1 VTRAAQPHDAFIAAI
16 RDAGRPIGGRELHR
30 AIREAGQPESS
41 WRAWASGLKDLI
53 VLHPRIRVTGKG
65 ASKRYRWAAPVSA
78 EEALS
83 RLSQR
88 VKAPK
93 WLREAWREVVSA
105 ALARKRSAAKA
116 GSVVNRRLRQAQEL
130 QAGIG
135 AARAAAEVAIE
146 VEEIAHNG
154 ADPAQIVKRVRNALA
169 RKDLT
174 PIGAAGEDTAF
185 DPGVHRLDFGDPRP
199 GTPVFILRPG
209 YHWRRDGEVMVI
221 EHALVVKA

>member
-1 VTRAAQPHDAFIAAI
+1 MTRAAQPHDAFIAAI
-16 RDAGRPIGGRELHR
+16 RDAGRPIGGRELRR
-30 AIREAGQPESS
+30 AIHEAGQPEST

-53 VLHPRIRVTGKG
+53 VLHPRVKVTGKG

-83 RLSQR
+83 RLTQR

-105 ALARKRSAAKA
+105 GLARKRSATA
-116 GSVVNRRLRQAQEL
+116 GVNRKLRQAQEL

-185 DPGVHRLDFGDPRP
+185 DPAVHRLDFGDPRR

-209 YHWRRDGEVMVI
+209 YHWRRGDEVMVI
-221 EHALVVKA
+221 EPALVVKA